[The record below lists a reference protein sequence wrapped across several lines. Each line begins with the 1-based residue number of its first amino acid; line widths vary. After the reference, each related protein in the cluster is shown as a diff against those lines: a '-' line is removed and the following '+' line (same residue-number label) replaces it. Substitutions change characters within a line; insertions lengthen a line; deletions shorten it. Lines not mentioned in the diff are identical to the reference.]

1 MNVTPKEFY
10 KRAAEE
16 RAEEEANNERREA
29 VARAERTKCGY
40 PRPPNYSVSFAKKLK
55 GGR

>member
-1 MNVTPKEFY
+1 MNVDPKEFY

-16 RAEEEANNERREA
+16 RAEEAKDERREA

-40 PRPPNYSVSFAKKLK
+40 PRPPNWSVGFAKKLK
-55 GGR
+55 VRR